1 MQSQAIFVIIIP
13 LLVLVP
19 AFIVKIILTRK
30 RAARKPQVIRQMQTA
45 VAQVIPQAKGYTVV
59 LAQAEKDTMSI
70 LKEAGEDFTRQFAV
84 AAVGAALGYH
94 AHYRVCPDRLPQFIL
109 AYRGDDLYAVCVDR
123 PRFNDIQVDKDCMLH
138 LTRQTVEKVKIGAA
152 GLMTFFLKGGTKFI
166 VTIPTAGIAE
176 ISQAAEQKDF
186 KAFCRNF
193 SQVIND

>member
-19 AFIVKIILTRK
+19 AFIVKIVLTRK

-45 VAQVIPQAKGYTVV
+45 VEQVIPQAKGYTVV

-84 AAVGAALGYH
+84 AAV
-94 AHYRVCPDRLPQFIL
+94 
-109 AYRGDDLYAVCVDR
+109 
-123 PRFNDIQVDKDCMLH
+123 
-138 LTRQTVEKVKIGAA
+138 GAA